1 MKRFK
6 FNYISA
12 DPGAGKTDWAI
23 HQARKWIALG
33 HPVLM
38 VVPTRKLCNEIQ
50 DRSNGMMRAIHA
62 ENKSFDTTKLEI
74 IEEFKDARKNGPR
87 GIVIT
92 DASFLLLDVKI
103 GTDNWILIKDEPK
116 EPLNIEQLN
125 LIDAREFFDD
135 YFLDMVPH
143 NKELLH
149 QGLLKDFPYKLTS
162 YDDSLFGNSLK
173 PLQHFLTT
181 PEFEVLFDLNQYKSN
196 NLLRYSVF
204 TKPDLFDGWG
214 EVYFMGAYFEDTFIY
229 HQWQDEVEWTNKTP
243 KRLQRMPSDRVVISY
258 CFENGAWS
266 NYFRERV
273 VGGKTN
279 MARYIEWINTQ
290 FPAGDYVY
298 VANNKYDKLDL
309 SGVRMP
315 AECHGLNSYRHYTR
329 VALIGSYLENDV
341 NEPFYHHYG
350 SSTTDV
356 RGMRN
361 TQYYMQQ
368 LTRTAIRSYDNQ
380 KPIEICVP
388 TRKEALDLLT
398 YLRKATIV
406 PPKQD
411 RIGQLR
417 KDWRPDMKQSLEIPE
432 NGYNTLAYGAQ
443 ARMNVI
449 EKVDLTEIEEF
460 KTPDE
465 PLSNAERQKR
475 HRLRNK
481 DVTKCVEITGTNN
494 ILVPRKN
501 AVFVTHLEFIAQLAN
516 YISVVDKTKEEIRDI
531 KVTQL
536 PWYSVGIFTGN
547 ALKRA
552 ECAGSWGIG
561 FDFDGTALTDAQI
574 SKILKRNIYMQYTTV
589 SYDPLDPLRR
599 IRIVVPF
606 NRGVSIEEHDRIKRY
621 YSARFKTAC
630 PENLN
635 LDEAKSDPWSKL
647 FAPHAEAVVK
657 TVYRKN
663 GHKNILLDPETIL
676 SRVPRQ
682 PVISPPTTDDIVW
695 IWPTGTKPQTDD
707 RVKHKLH
714 EIDEIIKTMMPTDRS
729 HKATVVGG
737 KLSKLPQE
745 YHQRVFDK
753 MLAQGVD
760 KTALKSAM
768 NYARKIK

>member
-1 MKRFK
+1 MKRFR
-6 FNYISA
+6 FNYVSA
-12 DPGAGKTDWAI
+12 DPGAGKTEWAI

-38 VVPTRKLCNEIQ
+38 VVPTRRLCNEIQ
-50 DRSNGMMRAIHA
+50 DRSNGFIRAIHA

-74 IEEFKDARKNGPR
+74 IEQLKDAAKNGPR

-103 GTDNWILIKDEPK
+103 GTENWVLIKDEPK
-116 EPLNIEQLN
+116 EPLNIETLN
-125 LIDAREFFDD
+125 LIDGREFFDD
-135 YFLDMVPH
+135 YFLDLIPD
-143 NKELLH
+143 NRELLH

-162 YDDSLFGNSLK
+162 YDDCLFGSLK
-173 PLQHFLTT
+173 ALQHYITT
-181 PEFEVLFDLNQYKSN
+181 PEFEVLFDLNQYKDN

-229 HQWQDEVEWTNKTP
+229 HQWKDEVEWVNKTP

-258 CFENGAWS
+258 CFDAGAWS
-266 NYFRERV
+266 DHYRNRTA
-273 VGGKTN
+273 GGKTN
-279 MARYIEWINTQ
+279 MQRYIEWINTQ

-309 SGVRMP
+309 GGVRMP
-315 AECHGLNSYRHYTR
+315 AECHGLNSYRDYTR
-329 VALIGSYLENDV
+329 VALIGSYLESRV

-368 LTRTAIRSYDNQ
+368 LTRTAIRSYDNK

-388 TRKEALDLLT
+388 TRKEALDLLP
-398 YLRKATIV
+398 YLTKATIV

-417 KDWRPDMKQSLEIPE
+417 KDWRPDMKQILEMPE

-449 EKVDLTEIEEF
+449 QKVDLTEVEEF
-460 KTPDE
+460 KTPDK
-465 PLSNAERQKR
+465 PLSNAQRQKR
-475 HRLRNK
+475 HYHKKKNL
-481 DVTKCVEITGTNN
+481 TKPGEITQYNN
-494 ILVPRKN
+494 ILYRRKN
-501 AVFVTHLEFIAQLAN
+501 SCFVRHLEFIAQLAN
-516 YISVVDKTKEEIRDI
+516 HISVVDKTKEEIRDI

-561 FDFDGTALTDAQI
+561 FDFDGTALTDLQI

-589 SYDPLDPLRR
+589 SYDPTDPLRR
-599 IRIVVPF
+599 IRVVIPF
-606 NRGVSIEEHDRIKRY
+606 NRAVSIEEHDRIKRF
-621 YSARFKTAC
+621 YSAKFKEVC
-630 PENLN
+630 PNDLN

-647 FAPHAEAVVK
+647 FAPHAEAIVNM
-657 TVYRKN
+657 VYRKGN
-663 GHKNILLDPETIL
+663 NKNTLLDPETIL
-676 SRVPRQ
+676 ARVPRQ
-682 PVISPPTTDDIVW
+682 PVISPPTIEDIQW
-695 IWPTGTKPQTDD
+695 SWPAGTAPQTDD
-707 RVKHKLH
+707 RVKKKLH
-714 EIDEIIKTMMPTDRS
+714 EIDEIIKTMMPNDRS

-737 KLSKLPQE
+737 KLSKIPQE
-745 YHQRVFDK
+745 YHQQVWDK
-753 MLAQGVD
+753 MIAQGVD
-760 KTALKSAM
+760 KAALKSAKL
-768 NYARKIK
+768 YASKT